1 MILIVRRKVE
11 KQVEK
16 KLKDLIPYLIVAQ
29 TAMLS
34 TITIV
39 TVLGALN
46 TPAFDCRLVSSN
58 RVICVQ
64 K

>member
-1 MILIVRRKVE
+1 MKRE
-11 KQVEK
+11 SNK

>member
-1 MILIVRRKVE
+1 MKKE
-11 KQVEK
+11 YNK

>member
-1 MILIVRRKVE
+1 M
-11 KQVEK
+11 K
-16 KLKDLIPYLIVAQ
+16 KKIKDFVPYLIIAQ

-34 TITIV
+34 TITIA
-39 TVLGALN
+39 TIIGSLS
-46 TPAFDCRLVSSN
+46 TPVFDCRMVSPN

>member
-1 MILIVRRKVE
+1 MKKE
-11 KQVEK
+11 SNK

-34 TITIV
+34 TITIA
-39 TVLGALN
+39 TVVSSLN

-58 RVICVQ
+58 RVICV
-64 K
+64 KK